1 MTDETTAMERLLKV
15 LGLGDPSED
24 RGHTYIQGEAL
35 YFPTGRV
42 YGGQVIA
49 QSVVA
54 ASKTV
59 SPTRLPH
66 SIHGYFIKAGGRI
79 PSTAISSRPATSIRI
94 CCSTWNR
101 CATAVRS
108 RHAGSM

>member
-15 LGLGDPSED
+15 LGLGDPSEN

-54 ASKTV
+54 DQ
-59 SPTRLPH
+59 
-66 SIHGYFIKAGGRI
+66 
-79 PSTAISSRPATSIRI
+79 
-94 CCSTWNR
+94 
-101 CATAVRS
+101 
-108 RHAGSM
+108 

>member
-15 LGLGDPSED
+15 LGLGDPSEN

-54 ASKTV
+54 ASRTV

-66 SIHGYFIKAGGRI
+66 SIHGYFIK
-79 PSTAISSRPATSIRI
+79 PATSIRI

-108 RHAGSM
+108 RPAGSM